1 MASTKD
7 QGGIMRTNFFKGRP
21 KVLFHSQTEVISI
34 SVMLQCDR
42 VATCDRC
49 SLSKT
54 DEKQMRDS
62 HQNVPRCPMSKRIE
76 FRDSCK
82 MLTFS
87 LNQLVSDAVQISN
100 RKSIDLSAIFPNT
113 LDHLISQGYD
123 EDTFKY
129 LLTQNAKMQMPFEV
143 IDSLS
148 YLQRQTIPPPRS
160 AFKNT
165 LSNTLEI
172 PEDSYALFLQTW
184 NKLKISSLYQLFRLY
199 LALDVIYLGEV
210 LAFYFQTLFSHTK
223 LYPSHFQTIS
233 SLGLAA
239 TLLNSPDPDNP
250 KERLKIP
257 FLDESSYELFCE
269 ALIGGFSSVNA
280 KYCNWN
286 PMSKHEI
293 DGDSKNASFGCFV
306 DVNALYPS
314 VLTGHLPFKNYQH
327 FSRTE
332 NPSYFDFLIERL
344 LARDTDYFY
353 KLQMS
358 GKGVLFKL
366 ELEIPTGSSQELNLD
381 FASFPIREAVSEV
394 DLSLSQRKVANL
406 LRRSV
411 NSEPKKLQ
419 SRVGK
424 NIFTTDYCENL
435 LYLLIVHKAKISQV
449 FKACV
454 FESAAFL
461 KKHMENLQ
469 HARAEW
475 SPYSKV
481 LSQTIKSLGNTVTGK
496 LHSKIEAY
504 CNIRFC
510 TDKKTFLGYLDCE
523 NFVDFTYLNDKSCV
537 VKLDGISIRCKNLPT
552 ISSRVYSMSKLY
564 LWKWGLVFQ
573 SRLRFFSNGGSTR
586 LALTDTGLSKRS
598 GGPCQN
604 KNITN

>member
-1 MASTKD
+1 
-7 QGGIMRTNFFKGRP
+7 
-21 KVLFHSQTEVISI
+21 
-34 SVMLQCDR
+34 
-42 VATCDRC
+42 
-49 SLSKT
+49 
-54 DEKQMRDS
+54 
-62 HQNVPRCPMSKRIE
+62 MSKRVE

-82 MLTFS
+82 MLTFG
-87 LNQLVSDAVQISN
+87 LNQLVGDAVQISN
-100 RKSIDLSAIFPNT
+100 RKSIDLSTIFPNT
-113 LDHLISQGYD
+113 LEHLISQGYD
-123 EDTFKY
+123 KGTFQY
-129 LLTQNAKMQMPFEV
+129 LLTQNAKMSMPFEV
-143 IDSLS
+143 IESLS
-148 YLQRQTIPPPRS
+148 YLKQQTVPPPRS

-172 PEDSYALFLQTW
+172 SDDSYALFLQTW
-184 NKLKISSLYQLFRLY
+184 NKLNIRSLYQLFRLY
-199 LALDVIYLGEV
+199 LSLDVLYLGEAI
-210 LAFYFQTLFSHTK
+210 AFYFQKLFSHTK

-239 TLLNSPDPDNP
+239 TLLNSEDPNDP

-257 FLDESSYELFCE
+257 FLDESSYELFSE

-286 PMSKHEI
+286 PLSNHQI

-327 FSRTE
+327 FSKNQ

-344 LARDTDYFY
+344 VTKDTDFFY
-353 KLQMS
+353 KLQIS

-366 ELEIPTGSSQELNLD
+366 QLEIPTRSSQEMNLD
-381 FASFPIREAVSEV
+381 FASFPIRESVNEL

-406 LRRSV
+406 LHRSV
-411 NSEPKKLQ
+411 NSEPTKLQ

-435 LYLLIVHKAKISQV
+435 LYLLIIHKAKISQV

-461 KKHMENLQ
+461 KTHMQNLQ
-469 HARAEW
+469 NARAEW

-481 LSQTIKSLGNTVTGK
+481 LSQTIKNLGNTVTGK
-496 LHSKIEAY
+496 LHSKIENY
-504 CNIRFC
+504 SNIRFC
-510 TDKKTFLGYLDCE
+510 TDKKTFLQYLDHE

-564 LWKWGLVFQ
+564 LWRWGLVFQ
-573 SRLRFFSNGGSTR
+573 SRLRFFSHGGSTR
-586 LALTDTGLSKRS
+586 LALTDTGLCPNAQADHVKI
-598 GGPCQN
+598 